1 MLLIS
6 FRITKNYFF
15 EADILRKIRSF
26 SDGIS
31 FLEFEFNVDFY
42 RGDHNPKGR
51 IMLVVLNFK
60 VFEFEIYN
68 INHVEEE

>member
-1 MLLIS
+1 MPSIS

-26 SDGIS
+26 KDGIS
-31 FLEFEFNVDFY
+31 FLEFEFNLDLY

-51 IMLVVLNFK
+51 IMLVIFNWK
-60 VFEFEIYN
+60 IFEFEIYN
-68 INHVEEE
+68 INHVDWE